1 MPTVLRIAGFRF
13 FFYSNE
19 GSEPPHIHVERSEEV
34 AKFWLEPV
42 ELVSSFGFS
51 AKEINQLRKLVTENQ
66 PRLVQSWHEYFN

>member
-19 GSEPPHIHVERSEEV
+19 GSEPPHIHVERGDEA

-42 ELVSSFGFS
+42 ELADSIGFS
-51 AKEINQLRKLVTENQ
+51 AKEINLLR
-66 PRLVQSWHEYFN
+66 RLVIEHQATLLQAWHDYFN